1 MRELNKNAWVF
12 EMTFFFREIYADYYE
27 RIKHLNLQEDH
38 YV

>member
-1 MRELNKNAWVF
+1 MI
-12 EMTFFFREIYADYYE
+12 TSFFFREIYADYYE